1 MKMSGNYDILSLEYR
16 PFAEGAEKREMP
28 WDSPRE
34 TAFTWR
40 GINLDSFDQAWEL
53 ICQYCKSNI
62 TEVAYNTW
70 FSRLKPVSL
79 DFDRATAVIEAPNE
93 FHKQTLLRCYSDLLK
108 EAFDNVFGGGISFQI
123 CVHEELKQQQAAPD
137 PFEQDDYEL
146 TFDTFVVGPSN
157 RFAHAA
163 CQAVAAKPALLYNPL
178 FIYGSS
184 GLGKTHLLNAVAKEF
199 KKNFPDRSVIYAK
212 SEDFTNEII
221 AAIARGTTPAFREKY
236 RKADLFLMD
245 DIQFIAGKQSTQEE
259 FFNTFNNIYNDGH
272 QIVITAD
279 RPPMEMSLLDD
290 RLRTRFEGGLMADV
304 QPPDLETR
312 TAIIRNKAAQL
323 GMCLPDEVVTYIAE
337 NITSNVRQI
346 EGVVKRLTAYREIMD
361 DSITIASV
369 KRAIKDVIRVGAY
382 IPTPE
387 VIIEETARYFSITA
401 ADIRGQRRSKNL
413 AKARQVSMYLMRNL
427 TNLSLVDIGS
437 QYEGRNHSTVLTSIR
452 KVEDLIKTDPEI
464 SATVRDISS
473 NINSRS

>member
-1 MKMSGNYDILSLEYR
+1 MDSLKSVWQSILDEI
-16 PFAEGAEKREMP
+16 AK
-28 WDSPRE
+28 
-34 TAFTWR
+34 
-40 GINLDSFDQAWEL
+40 
-53 ICQYCKSNI
+53 NI
-62 TEVAYNTW
+62 TSTAYNTW
-70 FSRLKPVSL
+70 FADCEPVELGETSL
-79 DFDRATAVIEAPNE
+79 IIQTTSDFKRSVIQGRFGDVIRAALREIFSCEMELVVLTPEDIEFQRQRHHMTEIPPEMDGYTFDR
-93 FHKQTLLRCYSDLLK
+93 
-108 EAFDNVFGGGISFQI
+108 
-123 CVHEELKQQQAAPD
+123 
-137 PFEQDDYEL
+137 
-146 TFDTFVVGPSN
+146 FVVGPSN
-157 RFAHAA
+157 KFAHAA
-163 CQAVAAKPALLYNPL
+163 AIAVAENPGRAYNPL
-178 FIYGSS
+178 FIYGNS
-184 GLGKTHLLNAVAKEF
+184 GLGKTHLLLAIGQRIHDHNPESRIVYVSG
-199 KKNFPDRSVIYAK
+199 D
-212 SEDFTNEII
+212 DFTNDMVHSI
-221 AAIARGTTPAFREKY
+221 RNGTMDEFRNKY
-236 RKADLFLMD
+236 RSVDLLLVD

-323 GMCLPDEVVTYIAE
+323 GMSLPDEVVTFIAE

-346 EGVVKRLTAYREIMD
+346 EGVVKRLTAYREILD
-361 DSITIASV
+361 DSISIASV

-382 IPTPE
+382 VPTPE

-401 ADIRGQRRSKNL
+401 ADIRGQRRSKNV
-413 AKARQVSMYLMRNL
+413 AKARQVSMYLIRNL
-427 TNLSLVDIGS
+427 TNLSLVDIGG

-452 KVEDLIKTDPEI
+452 KIEELIKTDPET